1 MFDEKNHCFYVTK
14 VRLNIRKTLKSIL
27 NFAFLWKNSQFILEN
42 RKNAVTLQTQWG
54 WSLVVKILGYG
65 VMVTLQILVLSFL
78 VRVRVSQRREK
89 ASDWC
94 SITCLFAFLELPER
108 FATGTGGVAKYRNF
122 LPFFCIVH
130 SLGLFADISQLT
142 SVCFLVCKSD
152 KRKLPFCGWQ
162 VNGGRLQEEETAL

>member
-14 VRLNIRKTLKSIL
+14 ARLNIRKTLKSIL

-54 WSLVVKILGYG
+54 WSLVVKTLGYG
-65 VMVTLQILVLSFL
+65 VMVTLQILVLS
-78 VRVRVSQRREK
+78 
-89 ASDWC
+89 WC

-108 FATGTGGVAKYRNF
+108 FATGTGGVAKYKNF
-122 LPFFCIVH
+122 LPFLCIVH

-152 KRKLPFCGWQ
+152 KRRLPFCGWQ